1 MFSAIANIEN
11 VASDFGAIYSVAT
24 YARRSGCIPRRDF
37 VGALV
42 MALFFC
48 WAAASRWTTRTT
60 KAKSASSIDENF
72 SAS

>member
-24 YARRSGCIPRRDF
+24 SARRSGCSPRRDF

-42 MALFFC
+42 MALFFLLGGGI
-48 WAAASRWTTRTT
+48 SLDDTDN
-60 KAKSASSIDENF
+60 KSEIGKRHR
-72 SAS
+72 